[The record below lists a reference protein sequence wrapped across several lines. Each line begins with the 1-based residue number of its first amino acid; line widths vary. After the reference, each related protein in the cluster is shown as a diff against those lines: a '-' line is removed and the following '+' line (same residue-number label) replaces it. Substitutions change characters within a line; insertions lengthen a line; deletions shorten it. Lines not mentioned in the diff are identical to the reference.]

1 MLFVKGGAG
10 SCAASDAGLRNP
22 DTLLQ
27 VLLPWF
33 CGITGARR
41 RDRESLSGK
50 GPVQSSGMGTMPG
63 GVTVLVRTSDPGYSS
78 SYVEDAAHKY
88 V

>member
-1 MLFVKGGAG
+1 MFVKGGAE

-33 CGITGARR
+33 CGITGARGS
-41 RDRESLSGK
+41 DGESLSDK
-50 GPVQSSGMGTMPG
+50 GPVQSSGMGTVPG
-63 GVTVLVRTSDPGYSS
+63 GVTVL
-78 SYVEDAAHKY
+78 A
-88 V
+88 